1 MAVPHMTSPFRVGQ
15 RVRIVGKG
23 SPLFGKLATVVEI
36 RHDEL
41 FSHTWEGGRLM
52 LVHLLN
58 VDGMGTHW
66 PSGNLAGAGAQHLEP
81 VNGDENSVAQ
91 GRARDLSLEIA

>member
-1 MAVPHMTSPFRVGQ
+1 MAIPRMTSPFRVGQ

-36 RHDEL
+36 RRDEL

-66 PSGNLAGAGAQHLEP
+66 PAGNPVGAGAQHLEP
-81 VNGDENSVAQ
+81 VDGEDNSAAQ
-91 GRARDLSLEIA
+91 GRARDLSLEAA